1 MAEMKIKGLK
11 MFYSTSELTIIDS
24 YQIHNIKKMET
35 ILTEALEK
43 AENYITNR
51 NMNSLINEWIAH
63 NVFYKLHLFRKYTKD
78 CNFKKTQNKISLIK
92 NYLIKIQ

>member
-1 MAEMKIKGLK
+1 MNKKEGTQMAEMKIKGLK
-11 MFYSTSELTIIDS
+11 IFYSTSGLTIIDS
-24 YQIHNIKKMET
+24 YQIHNIKKMEI

-63 NVFYKLHLFRKYTKD
+63 NVFYKLHL
-78 CNFKKTQNKISLIK
+78 
-92 NYLIKIQ
+92 

>member
-24 YQIHNIKKMET
+24 YQIHNIKKMEI

-51 NMNSLINEWIAH
+51 NMNSLINE
-63 NVFYKLHLFRKYTKD
+63 
-78 CNFKKTQNKISLIK
+78 
-92 NYLIKIQ
+92 